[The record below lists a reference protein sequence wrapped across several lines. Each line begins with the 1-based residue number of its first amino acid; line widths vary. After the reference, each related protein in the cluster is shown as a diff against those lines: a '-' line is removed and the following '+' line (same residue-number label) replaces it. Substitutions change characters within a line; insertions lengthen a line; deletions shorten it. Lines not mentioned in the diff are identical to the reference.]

1 MRCTSLL
8 ITLLAALTLTLTR
21 TAAASEPAATAWT
34 VSQQARRTL
43 AQPEPTAPRSLDE
56 LLARL
61 RHILDSSGTPGA
73 SLAIVRGDSVLYA
86 GALGLAR
93 VSPPQ
98 PATAATRFRVGSTAK
113 ILIGLT
119 AMALEHEGRLSLQ
132 QPLSVA
138 LPSYRV
144 RNAWEATDTLRLV
157 HLLEHTSGIDDNSI
171 KAYANSEPTPISLAD
186 GLAIDATRQVTR
198 WPPGARFS
206 YSNTGPAVVA
216 RLIELVE
223 GRSFEAIVQTRW
235 FDRLGMRSATYF
247 EPRDPA
253 LPLASLYLPG
263 KQTPVPYWHVF
274 ARPIGALNATASDM
288 AALLRLLVGR
298 GVIGTDTLLPP
309 GALDRAER
317 TQTWI
322 GTRVGMTEAGYGLG
336 LYTTEGTDGRLWAGH
351 AGGVEGGLS
360 DLSYL
365 PADGVGYSLQINAS
379 RSRALRLMSD
389 VVRAFLTR
397 DLAVPVPP
405 AIAPLSPVIARDF
418 AGWYRPVTPRP
429 QIIAAFERVIGL
441 TRVRVVGNAVHVVPL
456 LGDSARYLPTDSL
469 TFRTE
474 RGTVNTLAF
483 HRRGSDAL
491 DAPAMEG
498 FNSGGSYVRLAGW
511 DMLATFTVTT
521 AWLLSLVLGP
531 LVACGLGVRW
541 VAHRVRQRSH
551 AASPRFTL
559 YDRAWWCAAGAAVMV
574 AVFCWSA
581 VLGLQDVRRFGTV
594 SLVSVP
600 VAIAPL
606 AYATLTACGGWFV
619 RRRVVPPQPTASR
632 VSLWAARG
640 VLMTHAIAAVY
651 ALRYGLMGYRPWG

>member
-8 ITLLAALTLTLTR
+8 ITLLAALTLTLTQ
-21 TAAASEPAATAWT
+21 TAAAREPVATAWT
-34 VSQQARRTL
+34 VSQQAPRTV

-56 LLARL
+56 LLAHL

-73 SLAIVRGDSVLYA
+73 SLALVRGDTVLYA

-98 PATAATRFRVGSTAK
+98 PATAATLFRVGSTAK

-119 AMALEHEGRLSLQ
+119 AIALEHEGRLSLQ

-138 LPSYRV
+138 LPSYRI

-171 KAYANSEPTPISLAD
+171 KAYANSGPVPISLAD
-186 GLAIDATRQVTR
+186 GLAIDAARQVTR

-253 LPLASLYLPG
+253 QPLASLYLPG
-263 KQTPVPYWHVF
+263 REVPIPYWHVF

-298 GVIGTDTLLPP
+298 GVIGTDTLLQP

-317 TQTWI
+317 SQTWI
-322 GTRVGMTEAGYGLG
+322 GTRVGLTEAGYGLG

-379 RSRALRLMSD
+379 RGRALRLMSEL
-389 VVRAFLTR
+389 VRAFLTR
-397 DLAVPVPP
+397 DLAIPVPP
-405 AIAPLSPVIARDF
+405 AVAPLSPVIGRDF
-418 AGWYRPVTPRP
+418 VGWYRPVTPRP
-429 QIIAAFERVIGL
+429 QIVAAFERVLGL
-441 TRVRVVGNAVHVVPL
+441 TRVRVVRDAVHVVPL
-456 LGDSARYLPTDSL
+456 IGDSARYVPTDSL
-469 TFRTE
+469 AFRTE
-474 RGTVNTLAF
+474 RGAVSTLAF
-483 HRRGSDAL
+483 HRRGGDAL
-491 DAPAMEG
+491 AAPAMEG

-511 DMLATFTVTT
+511 DVLATFTSTG
-521 AWLLSLVLGP
+521 AWLLSLVLAP
-531 LVACGLGVRW
+531 IVACGLGVRLL
-541 VAHRVRQRSH
+541 VHRVSRRNH
-551 AASPRFTL
+551 AMSSPVTL
-559 YDRAWWCAAGAAVMV
+559 YDGAWWCAAGAAVMV
-574 AVFCWSA
+574 AMFCWSA
-581 VLGLQDVRRFGTV
+581 MQGFQDVRQFGTV
-594 SLVSVP
+594 SRLSVP
-600 VAIAPL
+600 VAVAPL
-606 AYATLTACGGWFV
+606 VYATLTVCGGWFV
-619 RRRVVPPQPTASR
+619 RRRVGPPATLASR

-640 VLMTHAIAAVY
+640 VLMTHAIATVY